1 MGERVTALLPF
12 LSPEQV
18 RLYQPI
24 ILPIGLQFG
33 GFVLLALGLAPGA
46 EAAQPRRKKGNWKRK
61 TRKALAPKTVPAANV
76 VNFPPSAKQ
85 S

>member
-18 RLYQPI
+18 RLYQPL

-33 GFVLLALGLAPGA
+33 GFILLALGLAPGA
-46 EAAQPRRKKGNWKRK
+46 EAAQPRRNKRNRGK
-61 TRKALAPKTVPAANV
+61 RGRKALAQKTPPAANV
-76 VNFPPSAKQ
+76 VGFPASSKQ

>member
-18 RLYQPI
+18 RLYHPL

-33 GFVLLALGLAPGA
+33 SFVLLALGLAPRT
-46 EAAQPRRKKGNWKRK
+46 EARQPRRKKGNRGRK
-61 TRKALAPKTVPAANV
+61 PRKALAQKTPPAANV
-76 VNFPPSAKQ
+76 VGFPASHRRA
-85 S
+85 